1 MRPSTNAY
9 AILEGKVGSMR
20 SVVDNQNTGLKW
32 KYSMPYDVR
41 YNDMMGCRQHMMIC
55 EQRWAKAK

>member
-1 MRPSTNAY
+1 MPLSINVF

-20 SVVDNQNTGLKW
+20 SVDDNQNTGLKW
-32 KYSMPYDVR
+32 KCSMRCEVCC
-41 YNDMMGCRQHMMIC
+41 NVMMGYRQHTMIC